1 MAKIALASYK
11 AARQFVA
18 IIPATTSAFFLA
30 IYGSFASAPRNIE
43 AKAKKQTAIFLI
55 LPTTR
60 LI

>member
-30 IYGSFASAPRNIE
+30 IYGSFASAP
-43 AKAKKQTAIFLI
+43 AISKPRQKSR
-55 LPTTR
+55 LPSF
-60 LI
+60 